1 MRGKTV
7 SAWTVNREEDASDL
21 LSLGV
26 DDIITDKPGM
36 VQQLMAEDT
45 DPDSELVR
53 VRDAIRSVIG
63 WFDAE
68 DEPTPEEETIEE
80 AIEDPEEL
88 LDAA

>member
-1 MRGKTV
+1 
-7 SAWTVNREEDASDL
+7 
-21 LSLGV
+21 
-26 DDIITDKPGM
+26 M

-45 DPDSELVR
+45 VPDSKLVR

-68 DEPTPEEETIEE
+68 DEPTPEEETIED